1 MPLSI
6 RSPEVE
12 YRARELARRTGST
25 MTEAIARA
33 LDASLDRIGGGSDA
47 RRARLAQIAAECAAL
62 PDLPDLGATD
72 HRSADEILGYGPEG
86 AFDHGR

>member
-25 MTEAIARA
+25 MTEAISRA
-33 LDASLDRIGGGSDA
+33 LDASLDHLGGGTDV
-47 RRARLAQIAAECAAL
+47 RRTALAQIATECAAL
-62 PDLPDLGATD
+62 PDLDW
-72 HRSADEILGYGPEG
+72 RSTDEILGYGTEG
-86 AFDHGR
+86 AFEHGN

>member
-25 MTEAIARA
+25 MTEAISRA
-33 LDASLDRIGGGSDA
+33 LDASLDRLGSGTDA
-47 RRARLAQIAAECAAL
+47 RRAALARLAAECAAL
-62 PDLPDLGATD
+62 PDLDR
-72 HRSADEILGYGPEG
+72 RSAEEILGYGPEG
-86 AFDHGR
+86 AFDHGN